1 MDKKYRKN
9 TTLIAV
15 ILLCVSVFGCCI
27 LTVQK
32 AEWIKNDLNDEVYEK
47 VEDFCVSVNQ
57 YYNYGELRDT
67 SKAPDSSNALG
78 IIPSFYKAHEDVDN
92 APFVSSDVGFHSALS
107 NSKGEIIAEYQPCII
122 FEKNSDDIKNRD
134 VRVLLF
140 GDEFYEE
147 FGNQGY
153 RNDMRA
159 YYKNEAL
166 SQFDFYGVYG
176 KDTGNGNGG
185 IVVDGTCDDTF
196 VYLKKLTWY
205 NRMYRDSYGYIPRE
219 DKTDKGNTDFESW
232 LDYKNSDYG
241 ISMVSLVQMG
251 FWNDKY
257 NMEAKELCRENLE
270 QFQIDGNHS
279 ESFGGGLFTTDMQ
292 LTSRVTNV
300 NNEND
305 YYVFSA
311 AYVFHPISMAISE
324 LTYVY
329 IAIIAFAIIAIVI
342 MAIIMKKSYEKQQ
355 AAENNR
361 RDLTRGIA
369 HELKTPLAITRGYV
383 ENWEYLP
390 EEEKEE
396 ITKTMM
402 SEMDHMNK
410 MVTDLLELSHMEAGM
425 KTVQWEEVD
434 LYSLASSILKRMKN
448 IISERDLNVKLI
460 PEDVENADDFVAEAD
475 LEMIRIAMSNFIS
488 NAVKYAEKEVTV
500 TLTQSSKKVR
510 FEIENDGSTI
520 DSNEIKRVWDEFYKS
535 DSVNRSTIGSS
546 GLGLAI
552 TKNIFILHNAEYGCN
567 SENGKVKF
575 FFEIKKEK

>member
-32 AEWIKNDLNDEVYEK
+32 ANWINSDMYNELEGAPAYFHACIEEYYE
-47 VEDFCVSVNQ
+47 F
-57 YYNYGELRDT
+57 GELRDLET
-67 SKAPDSSNALG
+67 VQDTENALDV
-78 IIPSFYKAHEDVDN
+78 IPSFYLAHLDMIN
-92 APFVSSDVGFHSALS
+92 RPYVSSDVGFHSILK
-107 NSKGEIIAEYQPCII
+107 NNKGETIAEYQPCIV
-122 FEKNSDDIKNRD
+122 FQKNVSDMKKRD
-134 VRVLLF
+134 VRVLVL
-140 GDEFYEE
+140 GDEFAEE
-147 FGNQGY
+147 Y
-153 RNDMRA
+153 SSLSD
-159 YYKNEAL
+159 YKSDAL
-166 SQFDFYGVYG
+166 SNFSEIFGYGRE
-176 KDTGNGNGG
+176 NAG
-185 IVVDGTCDDTF
+185 ISYNTLEVDGTCDDVF

-205 NRMYRDSYGYIPRE
+205 DRIYHNTYGYIPA
-219 DKTDKGNTDFESW
+219 DNQTKKGNMDFEEW
-232 LDYKNSDYG
+232 FDYENDNYM
-241 ISMVSLVQMG
+241 ISVDSVSYIK
-251 FWNDKY
+251 WNKTY
-257 NMEAKELCRENLE
+257 NREAKDVCENGFYLME
-270 QFQIDGNHS
+270 KDPNDHFEVFD
-279 ESFGGGLFTTDMQ
+279 EGLFTSTVRI
-292 LTSRVTNV
+292 TK
-300 NNEND
+300 EIKD
-305 YYVFSA
+305 YYSETDYTYSC
-311 AYVFHPISMAISE
+311 AYVYHPLNIAVRE
-324 LTYVY
+324 LTPVY
-329 IAIIAFAIIAIVI
+329 IAIMIFAAVAIIIMCIV
-342 MAIIMKKSYEKQQ
+342 MKKSYEKQQ

-361 RDLTRGIA
+361 RELTRGIA

-396 ITKTMM
+396 ITQTMM

-434 LYSLASSILKRMKN
+434 LYSLTSSILKRMKN

-500 TLTQSSKKVR
+500 TLSENNKKVR